1 MQKIKDKEEPFGLI
15 AAGISSCLPS
25 GLGIS
30 QLRGIKPTRRGLSQ
44 QRDNRC

>member
-1 MQKIKDKEEPFGLI
+1 MKKPFGLVTT
-15 AAGISSCLPS
+15 GISSCLHS

-30 QLRGIKPTRRGLSQ
+30 QLSGVKPARRGLSQ